1 MKARVSNALLA
12 LSLVAAPVLAQTP
25 AARPAVAKP
34 APLSLEQQDIRA
46 QLAPR
51 NYTTLAAEVGAKINR
66 IAVKPGQAFKAGQVL
81 VSFDCSLQNAQR
93 ARAQAEL
100 DGAQKTHA
108 VNKRLQELDAV
119 GKLEYAT
126 SEQATLKAR
135 AELDFANA
143 TLAKCR
149 ITAPFSGR
157 VAEQKAREQQFVQA
171 GQPLL
176 EILDDSSL
184 DLDFIVPSKWL
195 AWLKVG
201 QTFKVAIDEN
211 GQTYPARVTRL
222 GARID
227 PVSQSIGVAA
237 VIDGSFHELIA
248 GMSGRVLLTPPTR

>member
-1 MKARVSNALLA
+1 MRPAAWAAALLV
-12 LSLVAAPVLAQTP
+12 SGTGFAQTP
-25 AARPAVAKP
+25 PPRPAPAKP
-34 APLSLEQQDIRA
+34 AALSLEQQDIRA

-51 NYTTLAAEVGAKINR
+51 NYTTLAAEIGAKISR
-66 IAVKPGQAFKAGQVL
+66 ITVKPGQSFKSGQML
-81 VSFDCSLQNAQR
+81 VSLDCSLQQAQR

-100 DGAQKTHA
+100 EGAQKTHA

-126 SEQATLKAR
+126 SEQSTLKAR
-135 AELDFANA
+135 AELDYANA

-149 ITAPFSGR
+149 INAPFSGR
-157 VAEQKAREQQFVQA
+157 VAEQKAREQQFVQP
-171 GQPLL
+171 GQALL

-201 QTFKVAIDEN
+201 QGFKVAIDEN
-211 GQTYPARVTRL
+211 GQSYPARVTRL

-227 PVSQSIGVAA
+227 PVSQSVTVAA
-237 VIDGSFHELIA
+237 VIDGHFPELIA
-248 GMSGRVLLTPPTR
+248 GMSGRVLLAPPAR

>member
-1 MKARVSNALLA
+1 MRRHAWVAALLV
-12 LSLVAAPVLAQTP
+12 SGAAIAQTP
-25 AARPAVAKP
+25 PPPRPAPAKP
-34 APLSLEQQDIRA
+34 AALSLEQQDIRA

-51 NYTTLAAEVGAKINR
+51 NYTTLAAEIGAKIRR
-66 IAVKPGQAFKAGQVL
+66 ITVKPGQSFKSGQML
-81 VSFDCSLQNAQR
+81 VSLDCSLQQAQR

-126 SEQATLKAR
+126 SEQSTLKAR
-135 AELDFANA
+135 AELDYANA

-149 ITAPFSGR
+149 ISAPFSGR
-157 VAEQKAREQQFVQA
+157 VAEQKAREQQFVQP
-171 GQPLL
+171 GQALL

-184 DLDFIVPSKWL
+184 ELDFIVPSKWL

-201 QTFKVAIDEN
+201 QGFKVAIDEN
-211 GQTYPARVTRL
+211 GQSYPARVTRL

-227 PVSQSIGVAA
+227 PVSQSVTVAA
-237 VIDGSFHELIA
+237 VIDGHFPELIA
-248 GMSGRVLLTPPTR
+248 GMSGRVMLAPPAR

>member
-1 MKARVSNALLA
+1 MRHAVLATALLA
-12 LSLVAAPVLAQTP
+12 SSAAIAQTP
-25 AARPAVAKP
+25 PARPAPQKP
-34 APLSLEQQDIRA
+34 AALSLEQQDIRA

-51 NYTTLAAEVGAKINR
+51 NYTTLAAEIGAKISR
-66 IAVKPGQAFKAGQVL
+66 ITVKPGQAFKSGQML
-81 VSFDCSLQNAQR
+81 VSLDCSLQNAQR

-100 DGAQKTHA
+100 EGAQKTHA

-126 SEQATLKAR
+126 SEQSTLKAR

-149 ITAPFSGR
+149 INAPFSGR
-157 VAEQKAREQQFVQA
+157 VAEQNAREQQFVQP

-195 AWLKVG
+195 AWLKAG
-201 QTFKVAIDEN
+201 LSFKVAIDEN
-211 GQTYPARVTRL
+211 GQSYPARITRL

-227 PVSQSIGVAA
+227 PVSQSVTVAA
-237 VIDGSFHELIA
+237 VIDGHFPELIA
-248 GMSGRVLLTPPTR
+248 GMSGRVLLAPPTR

>member
-1 MKARVSNALLA
+1 MRRTAWAAALL
-12 LSLVAAPVLAQTP
+12 VGGAAFAQTP
-25 AARPAVAKP
+25 PPPRPAPAKP
-34 APLSLEQQDIRA
+34 AALSLEQQDIRA

-51 NYTTLAAEVGAKINR
+51 NFTTLAAEIGAKVSR
-66 IAVKPGQAFKAGQVL
+66 ITVKPGQSFKSGQML
-81 VSFDCSLQNAQR
+81 VSLDCSLQQAQR

-126 SEQATLKAR
+126 SEQSTLKAR
-135 AELDFANA
+135 AELDYANA

-149 ITAPFSGR
+149 INAPFSGR
-157 VAEQKAREQQFVQA
+157 VAEQKAREQQFVQP
-171 GQPLL
+171 GQALL

-195 AWLKVG
+195 AWIKVG
-201 QTFKVAIDEN
+201 QGFKVAIDEN
-211 GQTYPARVTRL
+211 GQSYPARVTRL

-227 PVSQSIGVAA
+227 PVSQSVTVAA
-237 VIDGSFHELIA
+237 VIDGHFPELIA
-248 GMSGRVLLTPPTR
+248 GMSGRVLLAPPAR

>member
-1 MKARVSNALLA
+1 MRDIVLAAALLA
-12 LSLVAAPVLAQTP
+12 SSAAIAQTP
-25 AARPAVAKP
+25 PTRPVLQKP
-34 APLSLEQQDIRA
+34 AALSLEQQDIRA

-51 NYTTLAAEVGAKINR
+51 NYTTLAAEIGAKVSR
-66 IAVKPGQAFKAGQVL
+66 ITVKPGQAFKAGQML
-81 VSFDCSLQNAQR
+81 VSLDCSLQNAQR

-100 DGAQKTHA
+100 EGAQKTHA

-126 SEQATLKAR
+126 SEQSTLKAR

-143 TLAKCR
+143 TLAKCK
-149 ITAPFSGR
+149 ISAPFSGR
-157 VAEQKAREQQFVQA
+157 VAEQKAREQQFVQP

-195 AWLKVG
+195 AWLKAG
-201 QTFKVAIDEN
+201 QSFKVAIDEN
-211 GQTYPARVTRL
+211 GQSYPARITRL

-227 PVSQSIGVAA
+227 PVSQSVTVAA
-237 VIDGSFHELIA
+237 VIDGHFPELIA
-248 GMSGRVLLTPPTR
+248 GMSGRVLLAPPAR

>member
-1 MKARVSNALLA
+1 MKPLFLVATLLA
-12 LSLVAAPVLAQTP
+12 GGSALAQAP
-25 AARPAVAKP
+25 AARPAPPKP
-34 APLSLEQQDIRA
+34 AALSLEQQDIRA

-51 NYTTLAAEVGAKINR
+51 NYTTLAAEIGAKVSR
-66 IAVKPGQAFKAGQVL
+66 ITVKPGQAFKAGQML
-81 VSFDCSLQNAQR
+81 VSFDCSLQSAQR
-93 ARAQAEL
+93 ARAEAEL
-100 DGAQKTHA
+100 EGARKTHA
-108 VNKRLQELDAV
+108 VNQRLHELDAV

-135 AELDFANA
+135 AELDYANA

-149 ITAPFSGR
+149 IVAPFSGR

-184 DLDFIVPSKWL
+184 ELDFIVPSKWL

-201 QTFKVAIDEN
+201 QAFKVAIDEN
-211 GQTYPARVTRL
+211 GQSYPAKVTRL

-227 PVSQSIGVAA
+227 PVSQSVTVAA
-237 VIDGSFHELIA
+237 VIDGHFSELIA
-248 GMSGRVLLTPPTR
+248 GMSGRVLLTPPAR

>member
-1 MKARVSNALLA
+1 MKAPLCTASLMLA
-12 LSLVAAPVLAQTP
+12 VVASSALAQTP
-25 AARPAVAKP
+25 ATRPVAGKP
-34 APLSLEQQDIRA
+34 APLSIEQQDIRA

-51 NYTTLAAEVGAKINR
+51 NYTTLAAEIGAKVSR
-66 IAVKPGQAFKAGQVL
+66 ISVKPGQAFKAGQVL
-81 VSFDCSLQNAQR
+81 VSLDCSLQTAQR

-108 VNKRLQELDAV
+108 VNKRMQELEAV

-126 SEQATLKAR
+126 SEQAALKAR

-227 PVSQSIGVAA
+227 PVSQSVTVAA
-237 VIDGSFHELIA
+237 VIDGSFPELIA
-248 GMSGRVLLTPPTR
+248 GMSGRVLLAQPAR

>member
-1 MKARVSNALLA
+1 MRDIVLATALLA
-12 LSLVAAPVLAQTP
+12 SSAAIAQTP
-25 AARPAVAKP
+25 PTRPVLQKP
-34 APLSLEQQDIRA
+34 AALSLEQQDIRA

-51 NYTTLAAEVGAKINR
+51 NYTTLAAEIGAKVSR
-66 IAVKPGQAFKAGQVL
+66 ITVKPGQAFKAGQML
-81 VSFDCSLQNAQR
+81 VSLDCSLQNAQR

-100 DGAQKTHA
+100 EGAQKTHA

-126 SEQATLKAR
+126 SEQSTLKAR

-143 TLAKCR
+143 TLAKCK
-149 ITAPFSGR
+149 ISAPFSGR
-157 VAEQKAREQQFVQA
+157 VAEQKAREQQFVQP

-195 AWLKVG
+195 AWLKAG
-201 QTFKVAIDEN
+201 QSFKVAIDEN
-211 GQTYPARVTRL
+211 GQSYPARITRL

-227 PVSQSIGVAA
+227 PVSQSVTVAA
-237 VIDGSFHELIA
+237 VIDGHFPELIA
-248 GMSGRVLLTPPTR
+248 GMSGRVLLAPPAR